1 MRWQI
6 VQLMDQ
12 CTSARTAEQGMLLGY
27 VLHADAA
34 FHMLH
39 LP

>member
-6 VQLMDQ
+6 VQLTDQ